1 MSEEEPFPLLQ
12 VGDVVRDKRG
22 RNWLVTDIDKESGD
36 YVLRNV
42 SSVKLGMFEA
52 DIESMDR
59 WIVRGVWRRLGRVI
73 E

>member
-1 MSEEEPFPLLQ
+1 MSEEEPTPLLE